1 VIKVCLVDNHELT
14 REGLKRILDDSNEI
28 EVTGEAATGEA
39 FLKMLKRPQWDV
51 VILDI
56 SLPSMSGIEV
66 LRYLQRKHP
75 ALQVL
80 MLSMYEE
87 DQYCFKAL
95 ELGAGGYLSKSK
107 APEEL
112 LSAIKK
118 VASGGRYMSSLFAEK
133 MKASLGG

>member
-1 VIKVCLVDNHELT
+1 
-14 REGLKRILDDSNEI
+14 
-28 EVTGEAATGEA
+28 
-39 FLKMLKRPQWDV
+39 MLKRQQWDV

-56 SLPSMSGIEV
+56 DLPSMSGIEV

-80 MLSMYEE
+80 VLSIYEE
-87 DQYCFKAL
+87 DQYCIKVL
-95 ELGAGGYLSKSK
+95 ELGASGYLSKNK

-118 VASGGRYMSSLFAEK
+118 VASGGRYMSSEFVEK
-133 MKASLGG
+133 MNASFAG